1 MWHYLGK
8 SLLRSDKR
16 PSVMGILNVTPDS
29 FSDGGNSFDSQLAF
43 GHASEML
50 NQGVDII
57 DIGGESTRP
66 GAISVDVEEEW
77 QRIGPV
83 IAQLRQLSPATLI
96 SVDTYKPEIA
106 QRSIAAGVQVIND
119 ITGLL
124 PEGSMGRVIAES
136 DAAVVIMHM
145 QGTPATMQNAPTYS
159 NVVEE
164 VLRFFETRLKNAELL
179 GIGRERIALDP
190 GIGFGKTLQHNVLL
204 LQNLR
209 RFSELG
215 CALLIGTSRKR
226 MIGELTGRNI
236 PQRLAGSLASALFA
250 AEHGASILR
259 VHDVAETVD
268 ALNVWLALSSAQ
280 VEKR

>member
-1 MWHYLGK
+1 MWQHQGK
-8 SLLRSDKR
+8 SLLRPDQR

-29 FSDGGNSFDSQLAF
+29 FSDGGNSIDSQMAVR
-43 GHASEML
+43 HAIEML
-50 NQGVDII
+50 DQGVDII

-66 GAISVDVEEEW
+66 GATAVETEEEW
-77 QRIGPV
+77 RRIGPV
-83 IAQLRQLSPATLI
+83 IAQLRQMSPATLI

-106 QRSIAAGVQVIND
+106 RRSIAEGVQVIND

-124 PEGSMGRVIAES
+124 PESMMGQVIAES
-136 DAAVVIMHM
+136 DASVVIMHM
-145 QGTPATMQNAPTYS
+145 QGTPATMQNAPAYS

-164 VLRFFETRLKNAELL
+164 VLRFFETRLKHADLL

-190 GIGFGKTLQHNVLL
+190 GIGFGKTLKHNILL

-226 MIGELTGRNI
+226 MIGELTGRDI
-236 PQRLAGSLASALFA
+236 PQRTAGSLASALFA

-268 ALNVWLALSSAQ
+268 ALNVWLALSSEQ